1 MTENRI
7 RVMLVDDHH
16 IVRAGLA
23 ALLNRQPDLEV
34 VAEAED
40 GAQALALYRTAKPD
54 IVLMDARMPGLSGAE
69 TTAAIRLKFPAAR
82 IIMLTT
88 YDGAEDVHRALEA
101 GARGYLL
108 KKMRGPE
115 LVQAIR
121 EVFAG
126 RRFIPQAVGSRMA
139 ERIPCADLTQREMEV
154 LRLLVKGASN
164 KEIAAALNFT
174 EHAAKAHLK
183 NILGKLGVEDRT
195 KAVVTALQRGIVE
208 LE

>member
-1 MTENRI
+1 
-7 RVMLVDDHH
+7 MLVDDHH

-23 ALLNRQPDLEV
+23 ALLNRQEDIKV

-40 GAQALALYRTAKPD
+40 GAAAVALYRTVKPD
-54 IVLMDARMPGLSGAE
+54 VVLMDARMPGMSGAE
-69 TTAAIRLKFPAAR
+69 ATAAIREKFLAAR

-88 YDGAEDVHRALEA
+88 YDGAEDIHRALEA

-115 LVQAIR
+115 VLRAIR

-126 RRFIPQAVGSRMA
+126 QRFIPQAVGSRMA
-139 ERIPCADLTQREMEV
+139 ERVPGSQLTRREIEV
-154 LRLLVKGASN
+154 LRLLAKGLSN
-164 KEIAAALNFT
+164 KEIAVTLDFT
-174 EHAAKAHLK
+174 EHAAKSHLK

>member
-1 MTENRI
+1 
-7 RVMLVDDHH
+7 MLVDDHH

-23 ALLNRQPDLEV
+23 ALLNRQEDIKV

-40 GAQALALYRTAKPD
+40 GAAAVTLYRTVKPD
-54 IVLMDARMPGLSGAE
+54 VVLMDARMPGMSGAE
-69 TTAAIRLKFPAAR
+69 ATAAIREKFPAAR

-88 YDGAEDVHRALEA
+88 YDGAEDIHRALEA

-115 LVQAIR
+115 VLRAIR

-126 RRFIPQAVGSRMA
+126 QRFIPQAVGSRMA
-139 ERIPCADLTQREMEV
+139 ERVPGSQLTRREIEV
-154 LRLLVKGASN
+154 LRLLAKGLSN
-164 KEIAAALNFT
+164 KEIAVKLDFT
-174 EHAAKAHLK
+174 EHAAKSHLK

>member
-1 MTENRI
+1 MNEQRI

-23 ALLNRQPDLEV
+23 ALLNRQADLEV
-34 VAEAED
+34 AGEAED
-40 GAQALALYRTAKPD
+40 GAQAVTLYESTKPD
-54 IVLMDARMPGLSGAE
+54 VVLMDARMPGMSGAE
-69 TTAAIRLKFPAAR
+69 ATAAIRRKHPDAR
-82 IIMLTT
+82 VVMLTT
-88 YDGAEDVHRALEA
+88 FDGAEDIHRAFEA

-115 LVQAIR
+115 VIRAIR

-126 RRFIPQAVGSRMA
+126 QRFIPQAVGSRMA

-154 LRLLVKGASN
+154 LRLLVRGLSN
-164 KEIAAALNFT
+164 KEIATALNFT

-183 NILGKLGVEDRT
+183 NIMGKLGVEDRT
-195 KAVVTALQRGIVE
+195 KAVVAALQRGIVA

>member
-1 MTENRI
+1 MNEQRI

-40 GAQALALYRTAKPD
+40 GTQAVALYRTAKPD
-54 IVLMDARMPGLSGAE
+54 VVLMDARMPGMSGAE
-69 TTAAIRLKFPAAR
+69 TTAAIRQKFPTAR

-88 YDGAEDVHRALEA
+88 YDGAEDIHRALEA

-115 LVQAIR
+115 VVRAIR

-126 RRFIPQAVGSRMA
+126 QRFIPQAVGSRMA
-139 ERIPCADLTQREMEV
+139 ERMPCADLTQRELEV
-154 LRLLVKGASN
+154 LRLLVKGSSN
-164 KEIAAALNFT
+164 KEIATALNFT
-174 EHAAKAHLK
+174 EHAAKSHLK
-183 NILGKLGVEDRT
+183 NILSKLGVEDRT
-195 KAVVTALQRGIVE
+195 KAVVTALQRGIVT

>member
-1 MTENRI
+1 
-7 RVMLVDDHH
+7 
-16 IVRAGLA
+16 
-23 ALLNRQPDLEV
+23 
-34 VAEAED
+34 
-40 GAQALALYRTAKPD
+40 
-54 IVLMDARMPGLSGAE
+54 MPGMSGAE
-69 TTAAIRLKFPAAR
+69 ATAAIREKFPAAR

-88 YDGAEDVHRALEA
+88 YDGAEDIHRALEA

-115 LVQAIR
+115 VLRAIR

-126 RRFIPQAVGSRMA
+126 QRFIPQAVGSRMA
-139 ERIPCADLTQREMEV
+139 ERVPGSQLTRREIEV
-154 LRLLVKGASN
+154 LRLLAKGLSN
-164 KEIAAALNFT
+164 KEIAVKLDFT
-174 EHAAKAHLK
+174 EHAAKSHLK

>member
-1 MTENRI
+1 MSLNCI

-23 ALLNRQPDLEV
+23 ALLNRQEDIKV

-40 GAQALALYRTAKPD
+40 GATAVALYRSVKPD
-54 IVLMDARMPGLSGAE
+54 VVLMDARMPGISGAE
-69 TTAAIRLKFPAAR
+69 ATAAIRENYPAAR

-88 YDGAEDVHRALEA
+88 YDGAEDIHRALEA

-115 LVQAIR
+115 VLRAIR

-126 RRFIPQAVGSRMA
+126 QRFIPQMVGSRMA
-139 ERIPCADLTQREMEV
+139 ERVPGSRLTRREIEV
-154 LRLLVKGASN
+154 LRLLAKGLSN
-164 KEIAAALNFT
+164 KEIAVTLGFT
-174 EHAAKAHLK
+174 EHAAKSHLK

>member
-1 MTENRI
+1 MNEQRI

-40 GAQALALYRTAKPD
+40 GTQVLALYRTVKPD
-54 IVLMDARMPGLSGAE
+54 VVLMDARMPGMSGAE
-69 TTAAIRLKFPAAR
+69 TTAAIRQKFPAAR

-88 YDGAEDVHRALEA
+88 YDGAEDIHRALEA

-115 LVQAIR
+115 VVRAIR

-126 RRFIPQAVGSRMA
+126 QRYIPQAVGSRMA
-139 ERIPCADLTQREMEV
+139 ERMPCADLTQRELEV
-154 LRLLVKGASN
+154 LRLLAKGSSN
-164 KEIAAALNFT
+164 KEIATALNFT
-174 EHAAKAHLK
+174 EHAAKSHLK
-183 NILGKLGVEDRT
+183 NILSKLGVEDRT
-195 KAVVTALQRGIVE
+195 KAVVAALQRGIVT